1 MYSKDKWILLLLP
14 VLYIT
19 AGCSNHPKNTVEST
33 ATQLADLYDTLSTPQ
48 PGEWLYEQQE
58 FGQSLDEF
66 RDETPID
73 SNNADA
79 TFYILPIDISHEEE
93 FSLIADVATYL
104 TTIFGYEVTVM
115 PSMTAQLFPPH
126 YFRDE
131 QLNSQLLLDEIIRPL
146 LEQDALGLMGI
157 TQRDIYP
164 GDGWNF
170 VFGQANTKEKIG
182 ITSFA
187 RYGDYNT
194 DSTRRLVLNRLI
206 KTTTHEFLHMLGL
219 QHCIQ
224 FACVLNGS
232 NSLDESDKKPSIIC
246 PECLAKLDIIFPTF
260 TEKYFP
266 ASLQFYQKYQ
276 FKEEQQFCER
286 VINELK

>member
-1 MYSKDKWILLLLP
+1 MILLLP
-14 VLYIT
+14 VLYFT
-19 AGCSNHPKNTVEST
+19 AGCSNHQNQPAESPT
-33 ATQLADLYDTLSTPQ
+33 TQLAELYDTLSTPQ

-58 FGQSLDEF
+58 LGQTLEEF
-66 RDETPID
+66 RDDTPID

-79 TFYILPIDISHEEE
+79 TFYILPIDIIHEEE

-104 TTIFGYEVTVM
+104 TTIFGNEVTVL
-115 PSMTAQLFPPH
+115 PSINAQLFPTH

-146 LEQDALGLMGI
+146 LEKDALGIMGL

-187 RYGDYNT
+187 RYGNYDT
-194 DSTRRLVLNRLI
+194 DTARQLVLNRLI

-224 FACVLNGS
+224 YACVLNGS

-246 PECLAKLDIIFPTF
+246 PECKELISKITLASFLRLR
-260 TEKYFP
+260 
-266 ASLQFYQKYQ
+266 SLSF
-276 FKEEQQFCER
+276 
-286 VINELK
+286 VA

>member
-1 MYSKDKWILLLLP
+1 MYSKDKWIVLLLP

-19 AGCSNHPKNTVEST
+19 AGCSNHPKNAVESP

-58 FGQSLDEF
+58 FGQSLEEF
-66 RDETPID
+66 RDDTPID

-79 TFYILPIDISHEEE
+79 TFYILPIDIIHEEE

-187 RYGDYNT
+187 RYGDYDT
-194 DSTRRLVLNRLI
+194 DSARQLVLNRLI

-246 PECLAKLDIIFPTF
+246 PECLAKLDIIFPAF

-276 FKEEQQFCER
+276 FNEEQQFCER
-286 VINELK
+286 VINELN

>member
-266 ASLQFYQKYQ
+266 ASLKFYQKYQ
-276 FKEEQQFCER
+276 FNEEQEFCER

>member
-1 MYSKDKWILLLLP
+1 LYSKDKWILLLLP

-246 PECLAKLDIIFPTF
+246 PECLAKLDIIFPAF

-266 ASLQFYQKYQ
+266 ASLKFYKKYQ
-276 FKEEQQFCER
+276 FNEEQEFCER

>member
-1 MYSKDKWILLLLP
+1 LYSKDKWILLLLP

-266 ASLQFYQKYQ
+266 ASLKFYQKYQ
-276 FKEEQQFCER
+276 FNEEQQFCER
-286 VINELK
+286 VINELN

>member
-1 MYSKDKWILLLLP
+1 MFSKDKWIILLLP
-14 VLYIT
+14 VLYII
-19 AGCSNHPKNTVEST
+19 AGCSNHPKNTFEST

-58 FGQSLDEF
+58 FGQSLGEF

-73 SNNADA
+73 SSNADA
-79 TFYILPIDISHEEE
+79 TFYILPIDIMHEEE

-187 RYGDYNT
+187 RYGDYDT
-194 DSTRRLVLNRLI
+194 DSARQLVLNRLI

-224 FACVLNGS
+224 YACVLNGS
-232 NSLDESDKKPSIIC
+232 NSLEESDKKPSIIC
-246 PECLAKLDIIFPTF
+246 PECLAKLDIIFPAF

-276 FKEEQQFCER
+276 FNEEQEFCER
-286 VINELK
+286 VINELN